1 MSDQRA
7 TATLPP
13 DPSQYVPGRMVSG
26 LPAPT
31 RPVTLDGQAVI
42 PEQPAAP
49 QPPVTAQPQTAAG
62 RAQALNSPML
72 LSDVIASPGGAD
84 ALADAL
90 IHREGGSPAGVVN
103 NPGNIKFAGLPGQ
116 RDSGV
121 QATDGGTFAS
131 YDSPQEGRQAII
143 RLAANAAA
151 GQSFAYGQKPT
162 VATFASIYGGHQG
175 GSEGT
180 TPNYQ
185 AITARGQQIA
195 DRESAEIRRLIA
207 EADKADPDSQ
217 LRHQRL
223 QRAMDH
229 SERLSQQFEEM
240 ARPPPT
246 ETPLDMMQNFGS
258 LATVI
263 ALAGGLL
270 AKRPLTA
277 ALNAAGSA
285 MRAQQEGNHEQAQR
299 AYKVWQDQTELI
311 SKALNFQ
318 NQEINQIME
327 DRRLSEAERRDK
339 IGEHLRLYGMQQAL
353 DQWNL
358 GNQVEVFKLLQSL
371 PKAQAELDRIKAETG
386 KAKAQKDYYERGG
399 ARGGTPLEVS
409 KMFDVVDDKGKVVK
423 SGIMLRERKDQP
435 GFIDSATGEPLVL
448 GPNEHLKQITATTS
462 GGGRAGQMG
471 LRQEIGAR
479 EVQSDLENAINLPL
493 GTTIGPLG
501 TVHTGPTIGEAVQ
514 GDLVRKM
521 TDQDSQLMQAS
532 MANMTRE
539 LSILMSPVYG
549 GNWAAQQI
557 DPLIPKSGETLAT
570 VIFKLARLAQT
581 ADNALEIVAISPTLS
596 NEQQQKAVEMREAI
610 QAAIPWTSKQ
620 ALEFTYQGQPHRESF
635 GEFMKR
641 NTPSPDA
648 GKLPEGVPEG
658 SKKLDQTKDGHPV
671 YEAPDG
677 SRYVVH

>member
-1 MSDQRA
+1 MSEQRA
-7 TATLPP
+7 PATLPP

-185 AITARGQQIA
+185 AITARSQQIA
-195 DRESAEIRRLIA
+195 DRESAEIRRLTA

-223 QRAMDH
+223 QQAMDH

-240 ARPPPT
+240 ARHPPT

-270 AKRPLTA
+270 AKRPLTV

-327 DRRLSEAERRDK
+327 DRRISEAERRDK
-339 IGEHLRLYGMQQAL
+339 IADHLRLYGMQQAL

-358 GNQVEVFKLLQSL
+358 GNQVEVYKLIAAQ
-371 PKAQAELDRIKAETG
+371 PKMVLEMEQM
-386 KAKAQKDYYERGG
+386 QKHM
-399 ARGGTPLEVS
+399 A
-409 KMFDVVDDKGKVVK
+409 
-423 SGIMLRERKDQP
+423 
-435 GFIDSATGEPLVL
+435 
-448 GPNEHLKQITATTS
+448 
-462 GGGRAGQMG
+462 
-471 LRQEIGAR
+471 
-479 EVQSDLENAINLPL
+479 
-493 GTTIGPLG
+493 
-501 TVHTGPTIGEAVQ
+501 
-514 GDLVRKM
+514 
-521 TDQDSQLMQAS
+521 LMQAQTEALHGGKGWQILTEPVNKDEAGNPIQYRYNPNTGEATTLTGQPYTPS
-532 MANMTRE
+532 GAEKLAPGYAPRSAPAMYMQAYMRDHPHALPSE
-539 LSILMSPVYG
+539 LSEAMGEYRRIQALETGFASGVLGRQVIALNTVADHLLLVKEYAEALNNGQIPRANAIANQISKETGGPAVTNFDAGRDIMADEVVRLLTTTGGTEADRQGMQSRISSAFSPAQFAGVINVFERFVHGRFEALQQQYAQGDANRIKHFRDDILTDKARQVYG
-549 GNWAAQQI
+549 GATPAESSAFSYSSPVDVEQAFMTGKITKEQAEQI
-557 DPLIPKSGETLAT
+557 LIEKFGA
-570 VIFKLARLAQT
+570 
-581 ADNALEIVAISPTLS
+581 
-596 NEQQQKAVEMREAI
+596 
-610 QAAIPWTSKQ
+610 KQ
-620 ALEFTYQGQPHRESF
+620 
-635 GEFMKR
+635 
-641 NTPSPDA
+641 
-648 GKLPEGVPEG
+648 
-658 SKKLDQTKDGHPV
+658 
-671 YEAPDG
+671 
-677 SRYVVH
+677 